1 MTDFLIKRFIKEPA
15 DTENA
20 SVRSAYAMLSGFVG
34 IAVNILLFLC
44 KIVIGLLSGAVSV
57 VADAFNNL
65 SDVASS
71 VITVIGMRLAG
82 QPADKEHPFGH
93 GRIEYLTALCT
104 SVMVLC
110 VGFLLLFN
118 SVKKILNPEELSFSY
133 ISILILLVSILG
145 KAFLSS
151 FNRKLGTAIRSN
163 ALLAVSADARSDML
177 ATGAAVLSLVLYYFT
192 HINIDGIMGAL
203 VSGYVIKTGLEIA
216 RDTLLPIIGASATK
230 DDFKEL
236 TEFIEGYDKVL
247 GTHDLIVH
255 NYGPGRNFATIH
267 VEIPDDMSLEDAHIL
282 LDGIEHDVQ
291 ERFDILLVTHA
302 DPVDIHDER
311 AARIRELLSDIIKR
325 EQTEGLNFHDVR
337 IINASGGGLNVVFD
351 LLIPWQFDE
360 ADTKAIKD
368 KIKKSLKAADP
379 SLRPVITVEHGY

>member
-291 ERFDILLVTHA
+291 EKFDILLVTHA

>member
-1 MTDFLIKRFIKEPA
+1 
-15 DTENA
+15 
-20 SVRSAYAMLSGFVG
+20 
-34 IAVNILLFLC
+34 
-44 KIVIGLLSGAVSV
+44 
-57 VADAFNNL
+57 
-65 SDVASS
+65 
-71 VITVIGMRLAG
+71 
-82 QPADKEHPFGH
+82 
-93 GRIEYLTALCT
+93 
-104 SVMVLC
+104 
-110 VGFLLLFN
+110 
-118 SVKKILNPEELSFSY
+118 
-133 ISILILLVSILG
+133 
-145 KAFLSS
+145 
-151 FNRKLGTAIRSN
+151 
-163 ALLAVSADARSDML
+163 
-177 ATGAAVLSLVLYYFT
+177 
-192 HINIDGIMGAL
+192 MGAL

-351 LLIPWQFDE
+351 LMIPWQFDE

>member
-325 EQTEGLNFHDVR
+325 EQTDGLNFHDVR

>member
-118 SVKKILNPEELSFSY
+118 SVKKILSPEELSFSY
-133 ISILILLVSILG
+133 ISILILLVSIL
-145 KAFLSS
+145 
-151 FNRKLGTAIRSN
+151 
-163 ALLAVSADARSDML
+163 
-177 ATGAAVLSLVLYYFT
+177 
-192 HINIDGIMGAL
+192 
-203 VSGYVIKTGLEIA
+203 
-216 RDTLLPIIGASATK
+216 
-230 DDFKEL
+230 
-236 TEFIEGYDKVL
+236 
-247 GTHDLIVH
+247 
-255 NYGPGRNFATIH
+255 
-267 VEIPDDMSLEDAHIL
+267 
-282 LDGIEHDVQ
+282 
-291 ERFDILLVTHA
+291 
-302 DPVDIHDER
+302 
-311 AARIRELLSDIIKR
+311 
-325 EQTEGLNFHDVR
+325 
-337 IINASGGGLNVVFD
+337 
-351 LLIPWQFDE
+351 
-360 ADTKAIKD
+360 
-368 KIKKSLKAADP
+368 
-379 SLRPVITVEHGY
+379 

>member
-236 TEFIEGYDKVL
+236 TEFIESYDKVL

-325 EQTEGLNFHDVR
+325 EQTDGLNFHDVR